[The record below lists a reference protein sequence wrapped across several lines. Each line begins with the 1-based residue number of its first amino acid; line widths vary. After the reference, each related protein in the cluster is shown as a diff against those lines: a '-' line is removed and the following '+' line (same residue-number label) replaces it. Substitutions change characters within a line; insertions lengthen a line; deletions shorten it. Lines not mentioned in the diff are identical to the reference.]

1 MKRNSS
7 VRRVWNQ
14 DWDRQWIARM
24 QISTDT
30 DKRIPAG
37 NWPDKDFSQ
46 KLFGNELS
54 SYSVALKLL
63 VYLFA
68 VSTPFPMTAE

>member
-7 VRRVWNQ
+7 VRRVQNQ
-14 DWDRQWIARM
+14 DWDRQWITRM
-24 QISTDT
+24 QISGDT

-37 NWPDKDFSQ
+37 NWQDKDFSQ
-46 KLFGNELS
+46 KLFENELS

-68 VSTPFPMTAE
+68 VSTPFPLTAE